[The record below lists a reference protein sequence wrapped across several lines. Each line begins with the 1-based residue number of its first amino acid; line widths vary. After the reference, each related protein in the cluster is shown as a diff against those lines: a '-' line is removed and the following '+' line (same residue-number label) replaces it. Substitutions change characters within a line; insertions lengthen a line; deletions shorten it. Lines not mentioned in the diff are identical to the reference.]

1 MFFWELSSLFCLGA
15 VLATAVVTDL
25 RTRRIPNVLV
35 LFGIALGFFFQIVT
49 PEGNG
54 LFARYWGAI
63 GPLQGLYGLLAG
75 LGLLL
80 PLYALRAMGAGDV
93 KLLGMLG
100 VWFGPGPMVGVF
112 VFTLLA
118 GGMLALGVAL
128 WNGALRQAI
137 GNIRYMVTDTV
148 VRVTAGGSG
157 QLTQPVRTSGRL
169 PYALALAVGAALEV
183 ALLKG
188 WWRSWLHWAI

>member
-1 MFFWELSSLFCLGA
+1 MFPWNIACQLCLGA
-15 VLATAVVTDL
+15 ILAAAVVIDI
-25 RTRRIPNVLV
+25 RARRIPNGLV

-63 GPLQGLYGLLAG
+63 GPLQGLFGLMAG

-100 VWFGPGPMVGVF
+100 VWFGPRPMVGVF

-118 GGMLALGVAL
+118 GGMLALAVAL
-128 WNGALRQAI
+128 WNGSLRQAMS
-137 GNIRYMVTDTV
+137 NIRYMATDTV
-148 VRVTAGGSG
+148 VRVTTGGSR
-157 QLTQPVRTSGRL
+157 QLTQPVGTSGHL
-169 PYALALAVGAALEV
+169 PYALAIAAGAILEV
-183 ALLKG
+183 VLLKG
-188 WWRSWLHWAI
+188 WWRLWLR